1 MLLNI
6 ILLPLCGF
14 LGGSLFGRF
23 LGKGTA
29 ILTTILTFTSFVISF
44 FTLIDVINSGNVYI
58 VFLKDWVHS
67 EDLIINWAFCFDSL
81 TCIMIV
87 VVTFISSLVH
97 LYSTEYMELDPH
109 LPRFM
114 SYLSLFTFFMLI
126 LVTADNFLQ
135 MFVGWEG
142 VGVSSYLLI
151 NFWFT
156 RIQANKAAI
165 KAMLVNRVGDFFL
178 LLGMFTIYVNFGS
191 LDYETVFNNV
201 SLISKNSF
209 YFLGYQINSID
220 LICTFLFL
228 GAMGKSAQI
237 GLHTWLPDAMEGP
250 TPVSA
255 LIHAATMV
263 TAGVFLITRSSYFF
277 ENSTFGSSLVIVVG
291 SMTAF
296 FAATTGLF
304 QNDMKR
310 VIAYST
316 CSQLGYMVFACGLS
330 GYEVGMFH
338 LSNHAFFKALLFLA
352 AGSVIH
358 AVSDEQ
364 DMRKMGGLKNTL
376 PLTYAVILIGSLA
389 LTGFPF
395 LAGFYSKD
403 IILEIAAMT
412 YTSVG
417 QFAYILGLLAAFCTA
432 FYSMRLLFLVFLSN
446 PNGNKKVI
454 LNVHEG
460 TWRMTLPLFLLGLLS
475 IFVGY
480 LTKDLFIGFGNYFWN
495 TSIFVLPKNYIMS
508 DIEFLNIEFKLL
520 PLIITLLGLLSAYC
534 VYAFGVF
541 KFFQIKTDKTFKT
554 LAAFFNKKW
563 YFDRIYNE
571 FIVQS
576 TLKSSYY
583 YFYQDVDRGLIEKIG
598 PSGIS
603 ESINL
608 FAKNIKQYQTG
619 QVLNYLAYFTF
630 FALLII
636 LISNKSYFILVASIS
651 SLIILYYSTNK
662 IIKV

>member
-29 ILTTILTFTSFVISF
+29 ILTTTLTFISF
-44 FTLIDVINSGNVYI
+44 IISFSTLLNVINTGNIYI

-97 LYSTEYMELDPH
+97 LYSTEYMEADPH

-191 LDYETVFNNV
+191 LDYDTVFNNI
-201 SLISKNSF
+201 SLISTNTF
-209 YFLGYQINSID
+209 YFLGYNINSID

-263 TAGVFLITRSSYFF
+263 TAGVFLLTRCSYLF
-277 ENSTFGSSLVIVVG
+277 EHSIFGLSLVVAVG

-376 PLTYAVILIGSLA
+376 PFTYSVILIGSLA

-403 IILEIAAMT
+403 IILEIGALT
-412 YTSVG
+412 YTNVG

-480 LTKDLFIGFGNYFWN
+480 LTRDLFIGFGNQFWN
-495 TSIFVLPKNYIMS
+495 TSIFISSSNYIMS

-520 PLIITLLGLLSAYC
+520 PLIITLLGLFFAYY

-541 KFFQIKTDKTFKT
+541 NLFETKQQNLFKNVATF
-554 LAAFFNKKW
+554 LNKKW
-563 YFDRIYNE
+563 YFDRLYNE
-571 FIVQS
+571 FIVQNI
-576 TLKSSYY
+576 LKSSYY

-603 ESINL
+603 NTIRV
-608 FAKNIKQYQTG
+608 FAKNIRKYQTG
-619 QVLNYLAYFTF
+619 QILNYLTYF
-630 FALLII
+630 ALSILLII
-636 LISNKSYFILVASIS
+636 LISSKDYFVLTISIIT
-651 SLIILYYSTNK
+651 LFVLYYNSNK
-662 IIKV
+662 VIKF